1 MKSLLV
7 FLIAVVLTVSTSFA
21 QCGSC
26 VSSKTECDETVVTET
41 SVDISLSAKT
51 IGFRNPLSI
60 SNNTLLL
67 REAPLYIRIPGLSP
81 QSINHSM
88 LALGS
93 APSSWNRLSRRNSLN
108 LSLFGQENVVPNWGF
123 YGGSEGFIMPVW
135 EEKPDVIRERH
146 RTRTGIIR
154 Q

>member
-1 MKSLLV
+1 MKRLLV
-7 FLIAVVLTVSTSFA
+7 FLIIVVLSLSISSA

-26 VSSKTECDETVVTET
+26 ASSSSCDTKSVSETET
-41 SVDISLSAKT
+41 DPLLQSSQ
-51 IGFRNPLSI
+51 IGFKKQLILPNGMF
-60 SNNTLLL
+60 TTK
-67 REAPLYIRIPGLSP
+67 EEPLYVRIPGLSV

-93 APSSWNRLSRRNSLN
+93 APSSWNRLSRRKSLN
-108 LSLFGQENVVPNWGF
+108 LSLFGQENVIPNWGF

-135 EEKPDVIRERH
+135 EETPDVIRERH